1 MEERK
6 RKRERERGEAKREMC
21 FSFLAH
27 SESSPVGEA
36 RYEVGEKHGEKGW
49 RGEGEGG
56 REKGQEKDR
65 QPFESPR

>member
-6 RKRERERGEAKREMC
+6 RKREVGPNERCVSR
-21 FSFLAH
+21 FSHTVRVL
-27 SESSPVGEA
+27 PLEA